1 MDKGHRVTAAVRKPL
16 VQGIPGGHTCLVGDL
31 LPETDWRQCLER
43 QDVVIHAAA
52 RVHVMH
58 DSTSDPLAEYRLTN
72 VEGTLRL
79 ARQAAESG
87 VRRFIFISSIKVNG
101 EGTTPSRPY
110 RSGDQPAPADPY
122 AVSKWEA
129 EEGLFHLSRSTPMEV
144 AIIRSPLVYGPGVKA
159 NFLSMMR
166 WINKGIPLPLGSVD
180 NLRSM
185 VCIDNLCDLISLCVE
200 HPGARNKTFLA
211 SDGEDLSTTDLLR
224 RLASALGRPAHLFP
238 VAPAILAFAAAAVGK
253 PSIAQRLCGT
263 LQVDISE
270 TRSLLGWEP
279 PVTVDAGLR
288 RTADDFLERFA

>member
-1 MDKGHRVTAAVRKPL
+1 
-16 VQGIPGGHTCLVGDL
+16 
-31 LPETDWRQCLER
+31 
-43 QDVVIHAAA
+43 
-52 RVHVMH
+52 
-58 DSTSDPLAEYRLTN
+58 
-72 VEGTLRL
+72 
-79 ARQAAESG
+79 
-87 VRRFIFISSIKVNG
+87 
-101 EGTTPSRPY
+101 
-110 RSGDQPAPADPY
+110 
-122 AVSKWEA
+122 
-129 EEGLFHLSRSTPMEV
+129 
-144 AIIRSPLVYGPGVKA
+144 
-159 NFLSMMR
+159 
-166 WINKGIPLPLGSVD
+166 
-180 NLRSM
+180 
-185 VCIDNLCDLISLCVE
+185 VE